1 MDEQR
6 ILEEMERMLAADD
19 PRLAARLAAFGRP
32 GFTEVMRGRRARVT
46 FSLMLLG
53 VVAAAAVVIYI
64 LSAFRLASGGPATHL
79 PRATPSARQ
88 SVPLPAPGR
97 PSPRHRPARSAP
109 PGWCTAWRR
118 SPPPRAPGAPGRAGG
133 SRGRPAG
140 AGPVR
145 GRAPSPGRARQR

>member
-1 MDEQR
+1 MALPMDEQR

-88 SVPLPAPGR
+88 SVPL
-97 PSPRHRPARSAP
+97 RS
-109 PGWCTAWRR
+109 
-118 SPPPRAPGAPGRAGG
+118 
-133 SRGRPAG
+133 PAG
-140 AGPVR
+140 ARAAVPAAPASPLSTTGVVHCLATVAPASCSGGAWQ
-145 GRAPSPGRARQR
+145 GRR